1 MFSVLKKNFF
11 IKVFY
16 LIGKSRKLAKL
27 DETGCGANLISIQ
40 AISYPP
46 NQSPRTMKDLVEN
59 AREQWAFCKEGR
71 LAFKEKYPEFRFL
84 NCGWNMH
91 NEIWIS
97 QLFILLFEVLPS
109 LQLDSDSQY
118 FHKFDTP
125 HTFPNILHICD
136 HRFPPNF
143 NATPYEGE
151 IHGY

>member
-1 MFSVLKKNFF
+1 MVCVFSPKKKLF

-59 AREQWAFCKEGR
+59 AREQRAFCKEGR

-84 NCGWNMH
+84 NCG
-91 NEIWIS
+91 
-97 QLFILLFEVLPS
+97 
-109 LQLDSDSQY
+109 
-118 FHKFDTP
+118 
-125 HTFPNILHICD
+125 
-136 HRFPPNF
+136 
-143 NATPYEGE
+143 
-151 IHGY
+151 